1 MFDESTIFML
11 KESQKTSEFSVE
23 LKTETPGSSKRKY

>member
-11 KESQKTSEFSVE
+11 KESQKTSKSAVE